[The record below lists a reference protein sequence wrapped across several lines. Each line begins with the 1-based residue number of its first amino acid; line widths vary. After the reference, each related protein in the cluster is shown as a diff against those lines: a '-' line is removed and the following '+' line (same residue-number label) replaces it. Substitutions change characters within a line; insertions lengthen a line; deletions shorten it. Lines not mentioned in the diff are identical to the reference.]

1 MRRSLEWRVTCRW
14 HRLGLPRVPKFV
26 LINQLLEAAR
36 PLDRFKYIIVVDD
49 DIALPH
55 RFLDDYLRVVEILR
69 FSLAQPA
76 RTHNSV
82 IHHPIVERR
91 DDCIARQT
99 RFVEI
104 GPVFSMRTDAVKL
117 LTPFDVSLS
126 PMGWGF
132 DYAWP
137 VQLGDLRMGIVDVTP
152 VEHVMRPA
160 ISGYSG
166 AGDQMVAYLSVTPH
180 LSLEEAYH
188 VLTEYQ

>member
-82 IHHPIVERR
+82 IHHPIVEHTG
-91 DDCIARQT
+91 DLIARDT
-99 RFVEI
+99 RLEEI
-104 GPVFSMRTDAVKL
+104 GPVLSMRTHAVKL
-117 LTPFDVSLS
+117 LPRSDRSSST
-126 PMGWGF
+126 MG
-132 DYAWP
+132 
-137 VQLGDLRMGIVDVTP
+137 
-152 VEHVMRPA
+152 
-160 ISGYSG
+160 
-166 AGDQMVAYLSVTPH
+166 
-180 LSLEEAYH
+180 
-188 VLTEYQ
+188 